1 MKTTRVS
8 QPTPHIRED
17 LLDQYAMAILPERL
31 AAEVEEHLLSCSLC
45 QKRLVETDEFLT
57 VFRAAATQV
66 DARPARQPGRW
77 PSRIIAC
84 AGAAAAVAALLVFL
98 ISGERQ
104 NAKPSAMLLMQSFRG
119 PEAAAHM
126 VSGRPY
132 RLAFDLSVQTTVD
145 YEVEIVDEI
154 GNGILKIGAEVRN
167 GRLTV
172 PLEKLAR
179 GSYWVRV
186 YRTRPD
192 RQVVAE
198 YGLRAD

>member
-1 MKTTRVS
+1 
-8 QPTPHIRED
+8 
-17 LLDQYAMAILPERL
+17 
-31 AAEVEEHLLSCSLC
+31 
-45 QKRLVETDEFLT
+45 VETDEFLT
-57 VFRAAATQV
+57 VFREAATQV
-66 DARPARQPGRW
+66 DARPAQQPELMAVSDNCLR
-77 PSRIIAC
+77 
-84 AGAAAAVAALLVFL
+84 AAAAFAALLVFL

-132 RLAFDLSVQTTVD
+132 RLAFDLSAQATVD

-154 GNGILKIGAEVRN
+154 ENAILKIGAEVRN

-186 YRTRPD
+186 YRTQPD
-192 RQVVAE
+192 GQVVAE

>member
-1 MKTTRVS
+1 
-8 QPTPHIRED
+8 
-17 LLDQYAMAILPERL
+17 
-31 AAEVEEHLLSCSLC
+31 
-45 QKRLVETDEFLT
+45 
-57 VFRAAATQV
+57 
-66 DARPARQPGRW
+66 
-77 PSRIIAC
+77 
-84 AGAAAAVAALLVFL
+84 
-98 ISGERQ
+98 
-104 NAKPSAMLLMQSFRG
+104 MQSFRG

>member
-1 MKTTRVS
+1 
-8 QPTPHIRED
+8 
-17 LLDQYAMAILPERL
+17 
-31 AAEVEEHLLSCSLC
+31 
-45 QKRLVETDEFLT
+45 
-57 VFRAAATQV
+57 
-66 DARPARQPGRW
+66 
-77 PSRIIAC
+77 
-84 AGAAAAVAALLVFL
+84 VFL

-132 RLAFDLSVQTTVD
+132 RLAFDLSVQATVD

-186 YRTRPD
+186 YRTQPD